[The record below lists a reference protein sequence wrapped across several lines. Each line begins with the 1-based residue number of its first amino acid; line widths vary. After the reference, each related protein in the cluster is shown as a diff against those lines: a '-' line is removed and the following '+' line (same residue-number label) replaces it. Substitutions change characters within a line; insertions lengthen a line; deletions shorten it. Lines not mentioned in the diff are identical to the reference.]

1 MGSRQDAVLTLA
13 LLATILVW
21 GSAFTGIKVLVQ
33 YMDPAEVAVF
43 RFLFGAVPFLG
54 LWIAKRRAWRRPRPM
69 GARGALRI
77 LFLGALA
84 VPAYHVTLNWGEQML
99 TTTASHD
106 VAAGVSA
113 LLVATTP
120 GLTFLLA
127 VPALGERATPRRF
140 AGLLVALVGVALL
153 VLWGRGVPTEPAAIR
168 GGLVVLLAPASWA
181 VYSILIKK
189 ELRNLG
195 PLELTTYSLL
205 AGTVLLAPFSLRGIW
220 DAAPNLPLE
229 AWVWGVWL
237 GVAATFGGYVVWNVA
252 LQHWDAT
259 RVSTFVYLAP
269 LAAVAWAV
277 LLVDERVTWAMVLG
291 GALILFGVWLASGRR
306 GAATSAAS
314 TGPPPPPEPPTPGR
328 PKRGP

>member
-1 MGSRQDAVLTLA
+1 MGSRRDAVLTLA

-21 GSAFTGIKVLVQ
+21 GTAFTGIKVLVQ
-33 YMDPAEVAVF
+33 YLSPADVAVL
-43 RFLFGAVPFLG
+43 RFLFGAVPFVG
-54 LWIAKRRAWRRPRPM
+54 LWIVKRRAWRRRPPM
-69 GARGALRI
+69 DARGALRI
-77 LFLGALA
+77 LLLGALA
-84 VPAYHVTLNWGEQML
+84 VPVYHVTLNWGEQIL

-120 GLTFLLA
+120 GFTFILA
-127 VPALGERATPRRF
+127 VPALGERATVRRVL
-140 AGLLVALVGVALL
+140 GLLVALVGVALL
-153 VLWGRGVPTEPAAIR
+153 VFWGRGVPTEPAAVR
-168 GGLVVLLAPASWA
+168 GGLVVLLAPISWA

-189 ELRNLG
+189 ELRRLG

-205 AGTVLLAPFSLRGIW
+205 AGTILLAPFSLRGLW
-220 DAAPNLPLE
+220 DAAPTLPLE
-229 AWVWGVWL
+229 AWVWAVWL

-269 LAAVAWAV
+269 LAAVGWAV
-277 LLVDERVTWAMVLG
+277 VLVDERVTWAMAFG

-306 GAATSAAS
+306 GQTTRGRSN
-314 TGPPPPPEPPTPGR
+314 GPPPPPAAETPAPPKPG
-328 PKRGP
+328 P

>member
-1 MGSRQDAVLTLA
+1 MGSRQDAVVTLA

-21 GSAFTGIKVLVQ
+21 GSAFTGIKVLVE

-54 LWIAKRRAWRRPRPM
+54 LWYVKRREWRRPRPM
-69 GARGALRI
+69 DARGALRI
-77 LFLGALA
+77 LGLGVLA
-84 VPAYHVTLNWGEQML
+84 VPAYHVALNWGEHIL
-99 TTTASHD
+99 TNTASND

-120 GLTFLLA
+120 ALTFILA
-127 VPALGERATPRRF
+127 VPALGERATGRRII
-140 AGLLVALVGVALL
+140 GLLVALVGVALL

-168 GGLVVLLAPASWA
+168 GGLIVLLAPVSWA
-181 VYSILIKK
+181 LYSVLIKK
-189 ELRNLG
+189 ELRRLG

-205 AGTVLLAPFSLRGIW
+205 AGTALLAPFSLRGIW
-220 DAAPNLPLE
+220 EAAPTLPVE
-229 AWVWGVWL
+229 AWLWGLWL
-237 GVAATFGGYVVWNVA
+237 GLAATFGGYVVWNVA

-277 LLVDERVTWAMVLG
+277 LLVDERVTWAMALG

-306 GAATSAAS
+306 RAATRAPPSGPQPSPAAR
-314 TGPPPPPEPPTPGR
+314 TPGR
-328 PKRGP
+328 PKQDS